1 MTMKTN
7 RLLLA
12 VLLASLAVPAL
23 AEEGQGDQVQTTRIV
38 TRNGTV
44 QQDTDGAIH
53 MNFPDRAVFSFR
65 NAGPVR
71 NAPYSAQMVTER
83 QQNLS
88 DGNQIAD
95 RHTTMA
101 YRDSAGRT
109 RQEVVDAR
117 GELKV
122 VTIHDPVAGATWI
135 LKPQDRTATRIARPG
150 DAAREAARHAA
161 EASRKGAEA
170 GRKSAEEAQAR
181 VEQMRK
187 DGTLPSVER
196 RKLDDGSE
204 EIIVKRVVRAND
216 EARQHL
222 REDVRI
228 QVSKAMEENGA
239 ALRDART
246 RLAPLAAGMFGDM
259 KWASKATTKD
269 LGTRDV
275 NGVRAE
281 GKLRSYEIPA
291 GEIGNRNP
299 IVVSDETWYSPDPQV
314 TVYTKHSDPRSG
326 DTVFHL
332 DNLKRE
338 EPPANLFAVPS
349 DYTVKEPLAR
359 LAAKRDRAQ

>member
-1 MTMKTN
+1 MTMKTT

-150 DAAREAARHAA
+150 DAARDAARHAA

-299 IVVSDETWYSPDPQV
+299 IVVSDETWTAPDLQV

-326 DTVFHL
+326 DIVFHL
-332 DNLKRE
+332 ENVRRE
-338 EPPANLFAVPS
+338 EPAASLFAAPA
-349 DYTVKEPLAR
+349 DYTV
-359 LAAKRDRAQ
+359 RAPGGRWRADK

>member
-1 MTMKTN
+1 MKTKQ
-7 RLLLA
+7 LVLA
-12 VLLASLAVPAL
+12 VLLAGLAIPVL
-23 AEEGQGDQVQTTRIV
+23 AEEGPGDRVQTTRIV
-38 TRNGTV
+38 TREGTV
-44 QQDTDGAIH
+44 HQGSDG
-53 MNFPDRAVFSFR
+53 SFR
-65 NAGPVR
+65 IDSPVSMTVSPWKTVRPIR

-95 RHTTMA
+95 RHATMA

-109 RQEVVDAR
+109 RQEVVDAK

-135 LKPQDRTATRIARPG
+135 LKPQDRSAMKIARPG
-150 DAAREAARHAA
+150 DAAREASRHAA
-161 EASRKGAEA
+161 EAGRRA
-170 GRKSAEEAQAR
+170 GEEARAR

-187 DGTLPSVER
+187 DGTLPTVER

-204 EIIVKRVVRAND
+204 EIIVKRVARVND
-216 EARQHL
+216 EARQHI

-228 QVSKAMEENGA
+228 QVSKALEENGA
-239 ALRDART
+239 ALRDAQI
-246 RLAPLAAGMFGDM
+246 RLAPLTAGMFGDM

-269 LGTRDV
+269 LGTRDF
-275 NGVRAE
+275 NGIKAE

-299 IVVSDETWYSPDPQV
+299 IVVSDETWYSPDLQV

-326 DTVFHL
+326 DTVFRL

-338 EPPANLFAVPS
+338 EPAASLFAVPS
-349 DYTVKEPLAR
+349 DYTVKDPLAR
-359 LAAKRDRAQ
+359 K

>member
-7 RLLLA
+7 KIVLA
-12 VLLASLAVPAL
+12 ALLASLAGFSL
-23 AEEGQGDQVQTTRIV
+23 AEEGPAGDPRTASFKVEA
-38 TRNGTV
+38 
-44 QQDTDGAIH
+44 DGFHRSRDGIMTAIGPATFTI
-53 MNFPDRAVFSFR
+53 MRD
-65 NAGPVR
+65 AGVR
-71 NAPYSAQMVTER
+71 SIKNAPYSAQMVNER
-83 QQNLS
+83 QQNLP

-109 RQEVVDAR
+109 RQEVTDAK

-135 LKPQDRTATRIARPG
+135 LKPQDRTATKIGRPNI
-150 DAAREAARHAA
+150 DAARKA
-161 EASRKGAEA
+161 GEA
-170 GRKSAEEAQAR
+170 GRKAGEEARAR

-187 DGTLPSVER
+187 DGTLPTVER
-196 RKLDDGSE
+196 HKLADGGE
-204 EIIVKRVVRAND
+204 EIIIKRVARAD
-216 EARQHL
+216 GEARQHI

-228 QVSKAMEENGA
+228 QVSKALEENSS
-239 ALRDART
+239 ALRDAQA
-246 RLAPLAAGMFGDM
+246 RLAPLTAGVFGDM

-269 LGTRDV
+269 LGTRDF
-275 NGVRAE
+275 NGIKAE

-299 IVVSDETWYSPDPQV
+299 IVVSDESWYAPDLQV

-326 DTVFHL
+326 ESVFHL

-338 EPPANLFAVPS
+338 EPAASLFAVPS
-349 DYTVKEPLAR
+349 DYTVKDPLAK
-359 LAAKRDRAQ
+359 LAEKGQAQ